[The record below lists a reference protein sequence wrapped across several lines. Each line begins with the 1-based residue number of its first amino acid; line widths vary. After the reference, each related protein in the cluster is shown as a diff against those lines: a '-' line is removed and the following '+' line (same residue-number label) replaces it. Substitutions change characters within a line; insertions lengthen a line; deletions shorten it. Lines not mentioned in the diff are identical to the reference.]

1 MVFEPFLREEG
12 IVTIHPAVNVLHACN
27 LAPPVLPPQVFVD
40 KCDGEAMEALLAG
53 QYVPLLLDPLLGDYA
68 RSPPDAR

>member
-1 MVFEPFLREEG
+1 VALVLIKPVHL
-12 IVTIHPAVNVLHACN
+12 HPTGTPTD
-27 LAPPVLPPQVFVD
+27 APTDANRRPNRRQPQVFVD
-40 KCDGEAMEALLAG
+40 KCDGDAMEALLAG